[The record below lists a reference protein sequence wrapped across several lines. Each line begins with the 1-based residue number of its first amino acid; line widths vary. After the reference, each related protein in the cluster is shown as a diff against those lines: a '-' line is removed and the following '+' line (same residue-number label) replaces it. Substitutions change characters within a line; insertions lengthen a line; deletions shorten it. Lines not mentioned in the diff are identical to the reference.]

1 VFSVKRRVLVITELI
16 APYRIPVFNALALE
30 RDVDLHVIFLSRTDF
45 STRQWRVYEE
55 EIRFSQEVLPCWRRR
70 VGKFNLLFNRGLSRA
85 LNEVMPEVV
94 VCGGYNYIASWQAL
108 HWAKRHGVPFLL
120 WSESTSNDRRGM
132 SAPIE
137 ILKKKFVENC
147 TRFVVPGTAAH
158 DYLTK
163 LGIPD
168 DRIFVAPN
176 AVDLALFRASEA
188 GVEAMQ
194 AETRARLVLPPRY
207 FLFVGRLVRAKGVLD
222 LLKAYERL
230 TPTVREEVGLVFA
243 GDGPMRAELESR
255 ARDLYPGSV
264 HFAGFVHRDDLP
276 AYYTLADC
284 LVLPTHSDTWGLVVN
299 EAMACG
305 LPIICSR
312 VAGCAADLMHENG
325 WLVSPGNLDELAA
338 AMEEAAS
345 NELLRGEMAAK
356 SREIVRTYSPE
367 MCAAGIAR
375 ASSGIEAHV

>member
-1 VFSVKRRVLVITELI
+1 MKRRVLVITELI
-16 APYRIPVFNALALE
+16 APYRIPVFNALAQE

-55 EIRFSQEVLPCWRRR
+55 EIRFSYEVLPCWRRR
-70 VGKFNLLFNRGLSRA
+70 LGKYNLLFNRGLSRA

-94 VCGGYNYIASWQAL
+94 VCGGYNYLASWQAL

-120 WSESTSNDRRGM
+120 WSESTSNDRRRRRV
-132 SAPIE
+132 AIE

-147 TRFVVPGTAAH
+147 NGFVVPGTAAH
-158 DYLTK
+158 DYLIT
-163 LGIPD
+163 LGIAD

-176 AVDLALFRASEA
+176 AVDLALFKAAEA

-207 FLFVGRLVRAKGVLD
+207 FLFVGRLVQAKGVLD
-222 LLKAYERL
+222 LLNAYEQL
-230 TPTVREEVGLVFA
+230 PAKLREEVGLVFA
-243 GDGPMRAELESR
+243 GDGPMRSELEAR
-255 ARDLYPGSV
+255 ARNIYPGVV

-276 AYYTLADC
+276 AYYTLAEC

-312 VAGCAADLMHENG
+312 VAGCAADLVRDNG
-325 WLVSPGNLDELAA
+325 WLIPPENLDELAA
-338 AMEEAAS
+338 AMEQAAT
-345 NELLRGEMAAK
+345 NESLRGEMSAK
-356 SREIVRTYSPE
+356 SREIARNYSPE

-375 ASSGIEAHV
+375 ASSGIETHVQ